1 MVRARNGTRTTDH
14 GIKVDKM
21 KKQILSTAMI
31 FLFATGCAST
41 LESVN
46 KGAENVGETGGKIMR
61 VPHSVGEGA
70 ASGIA
75 GDPESNPY
83 GR

>member
-1 MVRARNGTRTTDH
+1 
-14 GIKVDKM
+14 
-21 KKQILSTAMI
+21 MI

-46 KGAENVGETGGKIMR
+46 KGAEKVGETGGKIMR